1 MKRFQEV
8 INIAIKEA
16 MSDVY
21 ITGGHPLVTRKA
33 GVIGFHNTIMWTHRE
48 VDKLVMNL
56 LTDKQLDNLRERKSV
71 DYALS
76 FSNARLRVNFFTT
89 TRGMSM
95 AVRIL
100 PGTIPTIEELN
111 LHPSLHEISKLQNGL
126 VLVCGPTGVGKTTT
140 IAAIIND
147 INITQQLHIVMLE
160 NPVEYR
166 FQSKK
171 SFIQQR
177 ELGAHMP
184 TFTRGLLDVLRE
196 NPDVIVIGEL
206 REPETMQIALSAAES
221 GHLVIAT
228 MHSSTPEEA
237 IHRLCNSVPIES
249 QNEIRYQLS
258 FALQTIIVQSLVH
271 IERLRFR
278 VPLLTIVRGTSS
290 IRNLI
295 RENRLSQIASA
306 IQISK
311 AEGMFTPERYMD
323 EYLEGR
329 RNFTPYAQI
338 FRASAEDTTDI
349 LYSSPLT
356 SDTLDENAVNMRK
369 RLSKSGSEPIVIRTD
384 YSGQEAEHMLTID
397 EDESLQ
403 DVLKKMNK

>member
-1 MKRFQEV
+1 MKRFQEI
-8 INIAIKEA
+8 INVAIKEA

-33 GVIGFHNTIMWTHRE
+33 GTIGFHNTIVFNHQE

-56 LTDKQLDNLRERKSV
+56 LTDKQLDDLRERKSV

-76 FSNARLRVNFFTT
+76 FSNARLRINFFTT

-95 AVRIL
+95 AIRIL

-111 LHPSLHEISKLQNGL
+111 LHPSLHEISKLKNGL

-147 INITQQLHIVMLE
+147 INTTQQLHVVMLE

-177 ELGAHMP
+177 ELGIHMP
-184 TFTRGLLDVLRE
+184 SFTRGLLDVLRE

-206 REPETMQIALSAAES
+206 REPESMAIALSAAES
-221 GHLVIAT
+221 GHLVIGT

-237 IHRLCNSVPIES
+237 IHRLCNSVPIEA

-258 FALQTIIVQSLVH
+258 FALQTIVVQSLIH
-271 IERLRFR
+271 LEKQRFR
-278 VPLLTIVRGTSS
+278 VPLLTIVHGTPP

-295 RENRLSQIASA
+295 RENKLSQLTSA
-306 IQISK
+306 IQV
-311 AEGMFTPERYMD
+311 ARTEGMFTPDRYYS

-329 RNFTPYAQI
+329 RNFTPYSQI
-338 FRASAEDTTDI
+338 FRASLEDTTDI
-349 LYSSPLT
+349 IYNSPLV
-356 SDTLDENAVNMRK
+356 SDTPDGTSAMLRK
-369 RLSKSGSEPIVIRTD
+369 RLSKSKAEPIMIRSD
-384 YSGQEAEHMLTID
+384 YGGHEGEHLLTID

-403 DVLKKMNK
+403 DLLKKLNK

>member
-33 GVIGFHNTIMWTHRE
+33 GVIGFHNTIMWSHQE
-48 VDKLVMNL
+48 VDRLVTNL
-56 LTDKQLDNLRERKSV
+56 LSDKQLNDLRERKSV

-100 PGTIPTIEELN
+100 PGVIPTIEELN

-147 INITQQLHIVMLE
+147 INTTQQLHIVMLE

-184 TFTRGLLDVLRE
+184 SFTRGLLDVLRE

-221 GHLVIAT
+221 GHLVIGT

-237 IHRLCNSVPIES
+237 IHRLCNSVPVEA

-271 IERLRFR
+271 LEKLRFR
-278 VPLLTIVRGTSS
+278 VPLLTIIQGTPS

-295 RENRLSQIASA
+295 RENKLSQITSA
-306 IQISK
+306 VQMAK
-311 AEGMFTPERYMD
+311 TEGMFTPERYYN

-329 RNFTPYAQI
+329 RNFTPYSQI
-338 FRASAEDTTDI
+338 FRASAEATTDI
-349 LYSSPLT
+349 LYASPLT
-356 SDTLDENAVNMRK
+356 SDTDDVTPASLRK
-369 RLSKSGSEPIVIRTD
+369 RLSRRGSDPIVIKTD
-384 YSGQEAEHMLTID
+384 YSGQEAEHLLTID

-403 DVLKKMNK
+403 DLLKKLNK